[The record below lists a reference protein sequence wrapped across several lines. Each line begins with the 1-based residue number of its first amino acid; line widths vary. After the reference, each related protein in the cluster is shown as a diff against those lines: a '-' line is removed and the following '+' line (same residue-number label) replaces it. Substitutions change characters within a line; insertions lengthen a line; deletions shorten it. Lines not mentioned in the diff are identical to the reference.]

1 VKGFDRFA
9 ARKTREAE
17 RARIS
22 PFVTTEDHSSDH
34 RVREVGSGWT
44 RRCYDGAFHFFDP
57 PDALPAVTLVFVRS
71 REGNTGAD
79 NPDDL
84 GGGPA
89 DKHLIYE
96 GLSRVA
102 ADAVLAGA
110 KTAEGEVFFSVW
122 HPEIVRLRLE
132 LGLPRHPA
140 QIVVT
145 GRGCLDLDGTL
156 MFNVPEAPVY
166 VLGSA
171 IACTQLAV
179 AASTRSWVHLIT
191 MEDDEVTSGLALLR
205 DRFGIRRVS
214 AVGGRTTASSL
225 IDAGLVQDVCLTTTE
240 RSGGEPG
247 TPFYVGRLP
256 LKLETIVK
264 KRGTD
269 PGAPIAFEH
278 LAVTAPSPQSVSIP
292 LR

>member
-1 VKGFDRFA
+1 MTTFERYA
-9 ARKTREAE
+9 SRKTRAAE
-17 RARIS
+17 RARIA
-22 PFVTTEDHSSDH
+22 PFVTAEDASARWPVH
-34 RVREVGSGWT
+34 EIGSGWT
-44 RRCYDGAFHFFDP
+44 RRAYDGPFHLFDP
-57 PDALPAVTLVFVRS
+57 PDALPAVSLVFVRS

-84 GGGPA
+84 GGGAA

-110 KTAEGEVFFSVW
+110 RTAEGEIFFSVW
-122 HPEIVRLRLE
+122 HPELVRLRLE

-140 QIVVT
+140 QVVVT
-145 GRGCLDLDGTL
+145 GRGCLDVEGTL
-156 MFNVPEAPVY
+156 MFNVPGAPVF

-171 IACTQLAV
+171 IACSALAV
-179 AASTRSWVHLIT
+179 AASTRAWVHLLP
-191 MEDDEVTSGLALLR
+191 MEDGGITSGLAQLR

-225 IDAGLVQDVCLTTTE
+225 IDAGVVQDICLTTAA
-240 RSGGEPG
+240 RPGGDPD
-247 TPFYVGRLP
+247 TPFYVGSLP
-256 LKLETIVK
+256 LTLDPIVR

-269 PGAPIAFEH
+269 PAAPISFEH
-278 LAVTAPSPQSVSIP
+278 LALTAP
-292 LR
+292 